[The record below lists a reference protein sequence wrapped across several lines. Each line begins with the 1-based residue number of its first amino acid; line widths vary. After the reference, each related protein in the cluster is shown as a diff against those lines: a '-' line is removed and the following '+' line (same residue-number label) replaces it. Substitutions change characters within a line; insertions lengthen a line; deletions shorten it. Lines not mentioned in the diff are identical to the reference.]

1 MTICQSHRFFR
12 KYVDD
17 FKRFVPPL
25 GDEWGGGSHYQ
36 EYYYIESLGF

>member
-25 GDEWGGGSHYQ
+25 GDEWGEAIIKS
-36 EYYYIESLGF
+36 III

>member
-1 MTICQSHRFFR
+1 MTICQFYEFFR

-25 GDEWGGGSHYQ
+25 GDEWGGIVGS
-36 EYYYIESLGF
+36 III

>member
-25 GDEWGGGSHYQ
+25 GDEGGESHYQ

>member
-25 GDEWGGGSHYQ
+25 GGQGGGSHYQ